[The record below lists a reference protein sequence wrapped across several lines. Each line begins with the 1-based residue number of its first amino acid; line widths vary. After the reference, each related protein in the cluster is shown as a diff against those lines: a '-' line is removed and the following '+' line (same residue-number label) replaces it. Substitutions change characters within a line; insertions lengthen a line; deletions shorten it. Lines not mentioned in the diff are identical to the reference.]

1 MKIFLKIV
9 NQFLGKRLMVEMVK
23 INWIKMVAYFTLTDQ
38 TPLLQKHNNIFNNII
53 ATSNIFS
60 F

>member
-1 MKIFLKIV
+1 
-9 NQFLGKRLMVEMVK
+9 MVETVK

-38 TPLLQKHNNIFNNII
+38 TPLLQKHNNIYNNII

>member
-1 MKIFLKIV
+1 
-9 NQFLGKRLMVEMVK
+9 MVETVK

-38 TPLLQKHNNIFNNII
+38 TPLSQKHNNIYNNII
-53 ATSNIFS
+53 TTSNIFS

>member
-38 TPLLQKHNNIFNNII
+38 TPLSQKHNNIYNNII
-53 ATSNIFS
+53 TTSNIFS

>member
-9 NQFLGKRLMVEMVK
+9 NQFLGKRLMVETVK

-38 TPLLQKHNNIFNNII
+38 TPLLQKHNNIYNNII
-53 ATSNIFS
+53 ITSNIFS